1 MKSSARKA
9 APRARRAPRAYAWA
23 REVVGD
29 LPRSPDGGP
38 ATEEQLTAYASRLVA
53 NACLKVRKEAGAEAC
68 LPLLEN
74 LILSAAHV
82 AAGGAAQTPSKILR
96 DLADALD
103 EPLDP
108 LVREHANA

>member
-1 MKSSARKA
+1 MTATTTKS
-9 APRARRAPRAYAWA
+9 PARRPSPAAWA
-23 REVVGD
+23 REVVGPF
-29 LPRSPDGGP
+29 PRLRSDGE
-38 ATEEQLTAYASRLVA
+38 ALDARLTAYASHLVA